1 MRHGERLQTTVE
13 RLQGDRVLADE
24 HPARFQN
31 RGQALR
37 QRGKIAA
44 EAVLLGE
51 LVLCQLRVAA
61 VGDVAIHLQ
70 AHHVVVQQDF
80 QLLELLLHRLAP
92 GGDRLRH
99 RAALPFV
106 QLELLADDMLTI
118 IQLRLQRLE
127 TLQRRPQLGADAVN
141 PLQRQRG
148 QIRKL
153 QLLQTPLQRQ

>member
-1 MRHGERLQTTVE
+1 MDEDKRKLEQRQIRQVVLQHLAEEKQQPPGEGEFFLAGVAADGAVQDADDAEGGKRQQQRGEGEQQPLRHGERLQTTVE

-61 VGDVAIHLQ
+61 VGDIAVHLQ

-80 QLLELLLHRLAP
+80 
-92 GGDRLRH
+92 
-99 RAALPFV
+99 
-106 QLELLADDMLTI
+106 
-118 IQLRLQRLE
+118 
-127 TLQRRPQLGADAVN
+127 
-141 PLQRQRG
+141 
-148 QIRKL
+148 
-153 QLLQTPLQRQ
+153 